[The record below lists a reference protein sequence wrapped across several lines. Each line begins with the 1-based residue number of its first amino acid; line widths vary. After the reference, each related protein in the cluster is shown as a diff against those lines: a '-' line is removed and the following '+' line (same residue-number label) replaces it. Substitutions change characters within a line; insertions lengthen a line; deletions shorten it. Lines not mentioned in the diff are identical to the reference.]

1 MKTKSKALLM
11 TLCAVLLVAASVLG
25 TMAYLT
31 STTGEVKNTFSIGK
45 IAITLDEA
53 RVNLDGQPV
62 DKNNNVVADV
72 DKAPR
77 QTTNQYKLVPGHTYT
92 KDPTVHVADE
102 NSENSWIF
110 VKVENGIADIEAAG
124 DTTIAKQIKD
134 KGWMEL
140 TGVDGVKNVYYRA
153 YDKTSP
159 DKNFV
164 VFDSFTVKNDVSED
178 SLKSYQ
184 TASITITAYA
194 IQKDT
199 NLDTAAEAWRAGQFK

>member
-31 STTGEVKNTFSIGK
+31 STTGPVTNTFSIGK

-53 RVNLDGQPV
+53 KVDLDG
-62 DKNNNVVADV
+62 VAVTPATRDNGN
-72 DKAPR
+72 A
-77 QTTNQYKLVPGHTYT
+77 YKLVPGHTYT
-92 KDPTVHVADE
+92 KDPTVHVTDE

-110 VKVENGIADIEAAG
+110 VKVENGIAAIEATG
-124 DTTIAKQIKD
+124 DTMIAKQIED
-134 KGWMEL
+134 KGWTKL
-140 TGVDGVKNVYYRA
+140 TGVDGVENVYYRA
-153 YDKTSP
+153 YDKTSS
-159 DKNFV
+159 DKDFV
-164 VFDSFTVKNDVSED
+164 VFNSFTVKNDVSED
-178 SLKSYQ
+178 TLKDYQ

>member
-53 RVNLDGQPV
+53 KVDLDG
-62 DKNNNVVADV
+62 VAV
-72 DKAPR
+72 TPATR
-77 QTTNQYKLVPGHTYT
+77 GNGNAYKLVPGHTYT
-92 KDPTVHVADE
+92 KDPTVHVIDE

-110 VKVENGIADIEAAG
+110 VKVENGIAAIEATG
-124 DTTIAKQIKD
+124 DTMIAKQIED
-134 KGWMEL
+134 KGWTKL
-140 TGVDGVKNVYYRA
+140 TGVDGVENVYYRA

-159 DKNFV
+159 DKDFV

-178 SLKSYQ
+178 TLKGYQ
-184 TASITITAYA
+184 IASITITAYA
-194 IQKDT
+194 IQRDA
-199 NLDTAAEAWRAGQFK
+199 NLSTAADAWRAGNFN

>member
-53 RVNLDGQPV
+53 PVNEYGEVVDGARRTQ
-62 DKNNNVVADV
+62 
-72 DKAPR
+72 
-77 QTTNQYKLVPGHTYT
+77 NQYKLVPNHEYK
-92 KDPTVHVADE
+92 KDPTVHVTDE

-110 VKVENGIADIEAAG
+110 VKVENGIAAIEATG
-124 DTTIAKQIKD
+124 DTMIAKQIED
-134 KGWMEL
+134 KGWTKL
-140 TGVDGVKNVYYRA
+140 TGVDGVENVYYRA
-153 YDKTSP
+153 YDKTSS
-159 DKNFV
+159 DKDFV
-164 VFDSFTVKNDVSED
+164 VFNSFTVKNDVSED
-178 SLKSYQ
+178 TLKGYQ

>member
-53 RVNLDGQPV
+53 KVDLDG
-62 DKNNNVVADV
+62 VAV
-72 DKAPR
+72 THATR
-77 QTTNQYKLVPGHTYT
+77 GNGNAYKLVPGHTYT
-92 KDPTVHVADE
+92 KDPTVHVIDE

-110 VKVENGIADIEAAG
+110 VKVENGIAAIEATG
-124 DTTIAKQIKD
+124 DTMIAKQIED
-134 KGWMEL
+134 KGWTKL
-140 TGVDGVKNVYYRA
+140 TGVDGVENVYYRA

-159 DKNFV
+159 DKDFV
-164 VFDSFTVKNDVSED
+164 VFDNFTIAQDAETID
-178 SLKSYQ
+178 GWA
-184 TASITITAYA
+184 TATSANITITAYA
-194 IQKDT
+194 IQRDANFANAK
-199 NLDTAAEAWRAGQFK
+199 AAWDAGNFN